1 MLPKIVQILVLNT
14 QSLPATEKNYSKDEN
29 HSAMQMVLGSVPVI
43 YSLCNLVALKC
54 KVQNQQTVIH
64 CSTCNVLKRV

>member
-14 QSLPATEKNYSKDEN
+14 QSLPAAEKNYSKDEN
-29 HSAMQMVLGSVPVI
+29 HSAMQMELGSVPVI
-43 YSLCNLVALKC
+43 FPLQSCSI

-64 CSTCNVLKRV
+64 CSTCNMIKRV